1 MWHLLEGTKLIAV
14 SKYHLLDDIA
24 LICGQHAVVKKS
36 KNSVSNFIILQG
48 YVLGALTSLRV
59 NRMWEFL
66 DRLISMCIP
75 RIKDFRG
82 LRLKS
87 FDGRG
92 NYCFGITE
100 QGVFPEINMA
110 SVKFTHGMN
119 INLVF
124 RNSTD
129 ERSQFVLREIGL
141 PFERDEDQ

>member
-1 MWHLLEGTKLIAV
+1 MAINSLIKP
-14 SKYHLLDDIA
+14 SIA
-24 LICGQHAVVKKS
+24 PPSERPA
-36 KNSVSNFIILQG
+36 
-48 YVLGALTSLRV
+48 T
-59 NRMWEFL
+59 
-66 DRLISMCIP
+66 IP
-75 RIKDFRG
+75 SSGIHST
-82 LRLKS
+82 LKS